1 MQKFLDSSKALLD
14 FIEKSPTGF
23 HAVANASRLLEEKG
37 FVRLMENE
45 KWELEKGGRYYVTRN
60 ASSVIAFAVPQE
72 AFSSFGMMCSH
83 TDSPSFKVKENPEME
98 TDKKYT
104 KLNVERYGGML
115 CAPWFDR
122 PLSVAGRVMALK
134 NGKIKQIL
142 INVDR
147 DILMIPN
154 VAIHMNREANDGFK
168 YNAQTDM
175 CPVFG
180 DETAKD
186 TFLSMIAEEAGISKD
201 ELLGMDLFLY
211 NRQKGSIWGSSSEFV
226 SAPRLDDLQCMYAS
240 LTGFLAAMQET
251 DETYDDFEL
260 PDKLEGRN
268 DSAKKQNGSIDF
280 RCCMPIFCAFDN
292 EETGSVSRQ
301 GAASTFLQDT
311 LLRISEGL
319 GKTQAEYRMALA
331 DSFMIS
337 CDNAHAVHPNHP
349 EMADPVNRPQM
360 NGGIVIKYNA
370 NQKYT
375 TDAVSGAVFKQL
387 CSLADVPYQ
396 VYTNRSDMAG
406 GSTLG
411 NISNTQVSLR
421 SVDIG
426 LAQLAMHSPYETA
439 GVKDTWYLER
449 LAKTFYQTGIQC
461 EADDLVIR
469 IER

>member
-14 FIEKSPTGF
+14 FIEKSPTSF
-23 HAVANASRLLEEKG
+23 HAVANACRMLDEKG
-37 FVRLMENE
+37 FVRLWENK
-45 KWELEKGGRYYVTRN
+45 KWDLEKGGRYYVTRN
-60 ASSVIAFAVPQE
+60 ASSVIAFKVPQQS
-72 AFSSFGMMCSH
+72 FSGFAMMCSH

-98 TDKKYT
+98 ADKKYT

-122 PLSVAGRVMALK
+122 PLSVAGRVMAVK
-134 NGKIKQIL
+134 DNTIKQIL
-142 INVDR
+142 VNVDR
-147 DILMIPN
+147 DLVMIPN

-168 YNAQTDM
+168 YNAQTDL

-186 TFLSMIAEEAGISKD
+186 TFLRMIAEEAGISKD

-211 NRQKGSIWGSSSEFV
+211 NRQKGSIWGSGREFV

-240 LTGFLAAMQET
+240 LAGFLAAGQE
-251 DETYDDFEL
+251 
-260 PDKLEGRN
+260 
-268 DSAKKQNGSIDF
+268 SSSI
-280 RCCMPIFCAFDN
+280 PVFCAFDN

-311 LLRISEGL
+311 LLRISECFGR
-319 GKTQAEYRMALA
+319 TQEEYRMAVA

-337 CDNAHAVHPNHP
+337 CDNAHAVHPNHS

-375 TDAVSGAVFKQL
+375 TDAVSGAFFKKL
-387 CSLADVPYQ
+387 CALADVPYQ
-396 VYTNRSDMAG
+396 VYTNRSDIAG

-449 LAKTFYQTGIQC
+449 VAEVFYRTGLYSDS
-461 EADDLVIR
+461 DDLIVGVR
-469 IER
+469 

>member
-1 MQKFLDSSKALLD
+1 MQKFLNSSKALLD
-14 FIEKSPTGF
+14 FIKRSPTSF
-23 HAVANASRLLEEKG
+23 HAVSNAGELLEENG
-37 FVRLMENE
+37 FVRLLENE

-60 ASSVIAFAVPQE
+60 ASSVIAFAVPQQP
-72 AFSSFGMMCSH
+72 FSGFEMMCSH

-98 TDKKYT
+98 ADKKYT

-122 PLSVAGRVMALK
+122 PLSVAGRVMAEQD
-134 NGKIKQIL
+134 GRIRQIL
-142 INVDR
+142 VNVDR
-147 DILMIPN
+147 DLLMIPN

-186 TFLSMIAEEAGISKD
+186 TFLSVIAEAAEISEE

-211 NRQKGSIWGSSSEFV
+211 NRQKGSIWGNRSEFV

-240 LTGFLAAMQET
+240 LTGFLAALNECESDSDFASLDDDTDSET
-251 DETYDDFEL
+251 KNHI
-260 PDKLEGRN
+260 PV
-268 DSAKKQNGSIDF
+268 
-280 RCCMPIFCAFDN
+280 FCAFDN

-311 LLRISEGL
+311 LLRINECL
-319 GKTQAEYRMALA
+319 GRTQEEYRMAIA

-349 EMADPVNRPQM
+349 EMADPVNRPQI

-387 CSLADVPYQ
+387 CRLADVPYQ
-396 VYTNRSDMAG
+396 VYTNRSDIAG

-439 GVKDTWYLER
+439 GVKDTWYLEH
-449 LAKTFYQTGIQC
+449 LAEVFYRTGIRC
-461 EADDLVIR
+461 EAEDLI
-469 IER
+469 ISEEN

>member
-37 FVRLMENE
+37 FVRLLENE

-60 ASSVIAFAVPQE
+60 ASSVIAFVVPQQT
-72 AFSSFGMMCSH
+72 FSGFEMMCSH

-98 TDKKYT
+98 ADKKYT

-122 PLSVAGRVMALK
+122 PLSVAGRVMAAK
-134 NGKIKQIL
+134 EGKIKQIL

-147 DILMIPN
+147 DLLMIPN

-211 NRQKGSIWGSSSEFV
+211 NRQKGSIWGSGSEFV

-240 LTGFLAAMQET
+240 LVGFLAAVQEET
-251 DETYDDFEL
+251 DQSDDFEL
-260 PDKLEGRN
+260 LDGQ
-268 DSAKKQNGSIDF
+268 AGGSI
-280 RCCMPIFCAFDN
+280 PVFCAFDN

-311 LLRISEGL
+311 LLRIGEGL
-319 GKTQAEYRMALA
+319 GKTQEEYRMAIA

-439 GVKDTWYLER
+439 GIKDTWYLER
-449 LAKTFYQTGIQC
+449 LAETFYRTGIRC
-461 EADDLVIR
+461 EADDLVF
-469 IER
+469 EGK

>member
-1 MQKFLDSSKALLD
+1 MQKFLNSSKALLE
-14 FIEKSPTGF
+14 FIEKSPTSF
-23 HAVANASRLLEEKG
+23 HAVANTGELLEEKG
-37 FVRLMENE
+37 FVRLLENE
-45 KWELEKGGRYYVTRN
+45 KWELEKGGKYYVTRN
-60 ASSVIAFAVPQE
+60 ASSVIAFAVPQQT
-72 AFSSFGMMCSH
+72 FSGFEMMCSH

-98 TDKKYT
+98 ADKKYT

-122 PLSVAGRVMALK
+122 PLSVAGRIMTLK
-134 NGKIKQIL
+134 GGKIKQIL
-142 INVDR
+142 INVER
-147 DILMIPN
+147 DLLMIPN
-154 VAIHMNREANDGFK
+154 VAIHMNRDANDGFK
-168 YNAQTDM
+168 YNAQTDL

-186 TFLSMIAEEAGISKD
+186 TFLNVIAEEAGVLKD
-201 ELLGMDLFLY
+201 EILGMDLFLY
-211 NRQKGSIWGSSSEFV
+211 NRQKGSIWGGGNEFV

-240 LTGFLAAMQET
+240 LIGFLAVVQEDT
-251 DETYDDFEL
+251 ELSDEFEL
-260 PDKLEGRN
+260 PDVLEN
-268 DSAKKQNGSIDF
+268 SNGSN
-280 RCCMPIFCAFDN
+280 CHMPVFCAFDN

-311 LLRISEGL
+311 LLRINECL
-319 GKTQAEYRMALA
+319 GRTQEEYRMALA

-337 CDNAHAVHPNHP
+337 CDNAHAVHPSHP

-375 TDAVSGAVFKQL
+375 TDAVSGAVLKQL
-387 CSLADVPYQ
+387 CNLAKVPYQ
-396 VYTNRSDMAG
+396 VYTNRSDIAG

-421 SVDIG
+421 CVDIG

-439 GVKDTWYLER
+439 GIKDTWYLEQ
-449 LAKTFYQTGIQC
+449 LAEMFYRTCLRC
-461 EADDLVIR
+461 EAEDLI
-469 IER
+469 ISEEN